1 MAIEVT
7 NQSTANKSWVWHPAA
22 HQRFGEELYYFLLAV
37 KPFAREKHNEAI
49 AGLMHKFGI
58 PRYCSYQL
66 FGSFD
71 ALLRV
76 WLPPRAVRE
85 FINEAKSLPL
95 VRSVHDFR
103 VSDKRRCWIIGDAI
117 SEKNVAEKAKSLQL
131 DQVRSEQDPSKTF
144 DRSRLTKDGLLRK
157 REQVDEINTI
167 KAVIAFSPPEQNF
180 STELTATIETK
191 IDKLLIDEHSGFSNP
206 TLMFGRGFCW
216 GLAKVI
222 AKDYSAL
229 GTFINHASNELSVYG
244 VGTQTYL
251 VMDSLHCLE
260 GDSISNVALIQSEGG
275 DPSVEMFLPEL
286 YSEVAAAALTRIDKA
301 QFEEFVSKDIKRF
314 EEEEESTRSPQA
326 VENRNAIRA
335 FLRAAVLK
343 DVDDAYLA
351 LYPIFR
357 DTERRLRT
365 PIGRVAAA
373 YYPTGVSG
381 LLEALKQN
389 KPAPPKSPDKL
400 TLRDAL
406 QAAKLILSAA
416 LPNDGWVKKL
426 SESEFEAIT
435 EVRNIVMHEHELNL
449 KTHWHDYAK
458 RILRLF
464 EIRDGIESRYS
475 ELTTPA

>member
-1 MAIEVT
+1 MAKEAT
-7 NQSTANKSWVWHPAA
+7 NQSSKPESWVWHPAA

-37 KPFAREKHNEAI
+37 KPFARKKHDEVI

-85 FINEAKSLPL
+85 FISEAKSLPN

-103 VSDKRRCWIIGDAI
+103 VSDKRRCWIMGDEA

-131 DQVRSEQDPSKTF
+131 DQVRREQDPSNPF
-144 DRSRLTKDGLLRK
+144 DRTKLMSDGLLRK
-157 REQVDEINTI
+157 REQGNENNTI

-180 STELTATIETK
+180 STELTATIEK
-191 IDKLLIDEHSGFSNP
+191 QIDDLVVNENFGFSNP

-216 GLAKVI
+216 AVAKVI

-229 GTFINHASNELSVYG
+229 GTFIYHASSALSVYG
-244 VGTQTYL
+244 IGTQTHL
-251 VMDSLHCLE
+251 VVDRPPPLE

-286 YSEVAAAALTRIDKA
+286 YSEVAAALTKIEKA
-301 QFEEFVSKDIKRF
+301 QFEEFVSKDVNRF
-314 EEEEESTRSPQA
+314 EEEQSTVGDQA

-335 FLRAAVLK
+335 FLRAAVLN

-351 LYPIFR
+351 LYPILR
-357 DTERRLRT
+357 DTERRLRA
-365 PIGRVAAA
+365 PIGRLAAA
-373 YYPTGVSG
+373 YYPNGVSG

-389 KPAPPKSPDKL
+389 KPAPPKSIDKL
-400 TLRDAL
+400 TLRDSLQVCTANLSQILDAGAEHNVPLGVNVESVSIRKDEIAASIDLFHAL
-406 QAAKLILSAA
+406 R
-416 LPNDGWVKKL
+416 
-426 SESEFEAIT
+426 E
-435 EVRNIVMHEHELNL
+435 IVGSH
-449 KTHWHDYAK
+449 
-458 RILRLF
+458 RR
-464 EIRDGIESRYS
+464 
-475 ELTTPA
+475 